1 MNPSYVFT
9 AGVISLSVVT
19 VKFCVSAIS
28 YPSNVIFCFWC
39 TTLYGIFVFAVYT
52 GVKVVFSSILKVLS
66 NSVFPSLHAKSYPSL
81 SIAFTFIS
89 VSYGYFPSSVDELSM
104 YVLSLILKLYFSLSY
119 VYVTLLVPSAFTV
132 TSCTLGFTNP
142 FFDLIGAS
150 IFLSVSPYSVTSS
163 SVYVSFKF
171 LYLWITLY
179 GVFSFAE

>member
-1 MNPSYVFT
+1 
-9 AGVISLSVVT
+9 
-19 VKFCVSAIS
+19 
-28 YPSNVIFCFWC
+28 
-39 TTLYGIFVFAVYT
+39 
-52 GVKVVFSSILKVLS
+52 
-66 NSVFPSLHAKSYPSL
+66 
-81 SIAFTFIS
+81 
-89 VSYGYFPSSVDELSM
+89 M

-171 LYLWITLY
+171 LYL
-179 GVFSFAE
+179 